1 VGRLKTGTPPRIDAR
16 TVDFSVMTLQPSDEP
31 LPVLSYLGRRT
42 DHPRQIPCH
51 ITATSERTHEI
62 IRAGL
67 DRSPLYTG
75 VIEGRGPRYC
85 PSIEDKVMRFAERN
99 THQIFVE
106 PEGLETHELYPNGI
120 STSLPFDVQLDLVRS
135 IRGFE
140 RAHITRPGYAIEYD
154 FFDPRDL
161 EYSLETRALSG
172 LYLAGQINGTTG
184 YEEAGAQGLIAGLN
198 AARAVR
204 GLAPWWP
211 SRSQAYIGVMLDDL
225 ITRGAPEPY
234 RMFTSRAEYRLSLR
248 EDNADSRLT
257 PIGRDLGLVDDVRW
271 RVYERKQEA
280 IGSGVIPEDD
290 PEFAEQIRLAI
301 EVERKYAG
309 YLARQDAEVERLE
322 RHEATEFP
330 QSFDF
335 SAVHGLSSEIRERLE
350 EVRPRTL
357 GQAGRIPGL
366 TPVAVSLLLVHLK
379 KIGRVG

>member
-1 VGRLKTGTPPRIDAR
+1 
-16 TVDFSVMTLQPSDEP
+16 
-31 LPVLSYLGRRT
+31 
-42 DHPRQIPCH
+42 
-51 ITATSERTHEI
+51 
-62 IRAGL
+62 
-67 DRSPLYTG
+67 
-75 VIEGRGPRYC
+75 
-85 PSIEDKVMRFAERN
+85 MRFAERN